1 MSEQL
6 AERHAVKNP
15 ISRYTIL
22 SGHRDA
28 PTNQIDFRGG
38 MSIGVDAHQ
47 AAKLKRTLTPGLGIW
62 GGALRACLTL
72 PTLRYSGGR
81 VGCLGARFDRDQSGI
96 LHAVPLALRIPE
108 PCRRRKA
115 GRGHVKSGSSD
126 RRGALREGPRRSGA
140 PR

>member
-15 ISRYTIL
+15 ISRYTTL

-47 AAKLKRTLTPGLGIW
+47 AAKLKRTLMPASIKVQAPGIGVDFHRDPIRGTRLQHRLDVEIVT
-62 GGALRACLTL
+62 RAT
-72 PTLRYSGGR
+72 
-81 VGCLGARFDRDQSGI
+81 
-96 LHAVPLALRIPE
+96 
-108 PCRRRKA
+108 K
-115 GRGHVKSGSSD
+115 
-126 RRGALREGPRRSGA
+126 
-140 PR
+140 